1 MALGDEVQAAE
12 IMVSGEWARYLDES
26 AKYGDYKIALGRLI
40 ERYKAV
46 LAELE
51 KIHEQ
56 YPIKL

>member
-1 MALGDEVQAAE
+1 MALGDEVQAAV

-26 AKYGDYKIALGRLI
+26 VKYGDYKMALARLV
-40 ERYKAV
+40 ERYKAI

-51 KIHEQ
+51 KVHEQ